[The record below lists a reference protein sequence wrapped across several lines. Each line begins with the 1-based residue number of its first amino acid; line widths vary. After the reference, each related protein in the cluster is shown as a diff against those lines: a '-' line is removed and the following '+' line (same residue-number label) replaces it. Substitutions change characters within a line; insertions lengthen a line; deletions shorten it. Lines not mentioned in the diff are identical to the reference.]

1 MRIDLGYTFSFELAN
16 DGWPNYSS
24 TSCTEQLNSKG
35 LDKTLETYQI
45 NENSRHQTYVCA
57 RSNAINRTVDNL
69 SGVVQAIVA
78 CN

>member
-1 MRIDLGYTFSFELAN
+1 MCLNWGYTFNFELAN

-45 NENSRHQTYVCA
+45 NENGRHQAYICA
-57 RSNAINRTVDNL
+57 RSNAINGTVDNL
-69 SGVVQAIVA
+69 SGVVQAIVT